1 MYHCAKLSNGRYD
14 DKGYR
19 SWRRELSLRVEM
31 IKRSLRKKYSDSPL
45 EIRRTEIKMCQLP
58 WKDNHSMLLNGGGG
72 GEQGP

>member
-1 MYHCAKLSNGRYD
+1 MSNGRYD

-45 EIRRTEIKMCQLP
+45 EIRRTEIKRKTGGSQGRC
-58 WKDNHSMLLNGGGG
+58 LNGILPSFFQ
-72 GEQGP
+72 EQ